1 MARRR
6 RAERRDVPPDPKFG
20 SVEVTRFIHKLMLGG
35 KKSLAQRIFYEAM
48 DEVQQQTGQP
58 PLKVFNDAIQNAT
71 PLLRVKPRRV
81 GGATY
86 QVPVEVLPTQGE
98 ALAMWWIIAGA
109 RARKGMPM
117 AQKLSRELLDAYQN
131 EGAAVKRKD
140 DLRRMAEANRAFAH
154 YRW

>member
-6 RAERRDVPPDPKFG
+6 RAERRIAPPDPRFG
-20 SVEVTRFIHKLMLGG
+20 SVEVSCFVHKLMLKG
-35 KKSLAQRIFYEAM
+35 KKTLAQRIFYKAM
-48 DEVQQQTGQP
+48 DELKERTGQD
-58 PLKVFNDAIQNAT
+58 PLKVFNDAIHNAT
-71 PLLRVKPRRV
+71 PLLQVKPRRV

-86 QVPVEVLPTQGE
+86 QVPIEVAPALGE
-98 ALAMWWIIAGA
+98 ALAMRWIITAA

-117 AQKLSRELLDAYQN
+117 ERKLSAELLDAYQN
-131 EGAAVKRKD
+131 DGTAVKRRE

>member
-6 RAERRDVPPDPKFG
+6 RAERRIASPDPRFG
-20 SVEVTRFIHKLMLGG
+20 SVEVTRFVHKLMLKG
-35 KKSLAQRIFYEAM
+35 KKTLAQRIFYKAM
-48 DEVQQQTGQP
+48 DELKERTGQD
-58 PLKVFNDAIQNAT
+58 PLKVFTDALHNAT
-71 PLLRVKPRRV
+71 PLLQVKPRRV

-86 QVPVEVLPTQGE
+86 QVPIEVTPILGE
-98 ALAMWWIIAGA
+98 ALAMRWIITAA

-117 AQKLSRELLDAYQN
+117 EKKLSVELMDAYQN
-131 EGAAVKRKD
+131 DGTAVKRRE

>member
-6 RAERRDVPPDPKFG
+6 RAERRTVSPDPRFG
-20 SVEVTRFIHKLMLGG
+20 SVEVTRFIHKLMLKG
-35 KKSLAQRIFYEAM
+35 KKTLAQRIFYKAM
-48 DEVQQQTGQP
+48 DDLKERTGQDS
-58 PLKVFNDAIQNAT
+58 LKVFSDALRNAT
-71 PLLRVKPRRV
+71 PLLQVKPRRV

-86 QVPVEVLPTQGE
+86 QVPIEVSAELGG
-98 ALAMWWIIAGA
+98 ALAMRWIIASA

-117 AQKLSRELLDAYQN
+117 ERRLSAELLGAYQN
-131 EGAAVKRKD
+131 EGAAVKRRE